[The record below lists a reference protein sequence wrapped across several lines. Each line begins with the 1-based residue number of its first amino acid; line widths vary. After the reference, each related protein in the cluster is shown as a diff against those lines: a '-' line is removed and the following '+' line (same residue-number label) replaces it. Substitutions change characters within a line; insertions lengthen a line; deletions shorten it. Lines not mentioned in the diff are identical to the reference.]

1 MTTLMI
7 ERFDE
12 YLLTERHYSPG
23 TVERYNTA
31 LRSFEEF
38 FTRMDDGLSWQTV
51 DADVVRDWMEELIDS
66 GHTPSTVNTNLCAMR
81 TLYKYALREG
91 LVEHDP
97 MRTIGGQKKRRP
109 LPNFVREDDMDRV
122 LDQEKWGDTYDD
134 QLDRT
139 ILLTFY
145 EAGLRLSELLGL
157 DDDGVSFVNSELKVL
172 GKRNKERVVPFGR
185 ELADALRSYADRRD
199 REVVREDNAFFVNA
213 KGRRLRNYEVQARVK
228 ARLSSITT
236 LAKRSPHVLRH
247 SFATAML
254 NHGAGLESI
263 QKLLGHA
270 SVDTTEI
277 YTHTT
282 FEQLKKVYNNAHPRA

>member
-51 DADVVRDWMEELIDS
+51 DADVVRDWMEELVDT

-97 MRTIGGQKKRRP
+97 MRTIGGLKKRRP

-122 LDQEKWGDTYDD
+122 LDREKWGDTYDD

-157 DDDGVSFVNSELKVL
+157 DDESVSFVNKELKVL

-185 ELADALRSYADRRD
+185 ELGDALRSYADRRD
-199 REVVREDNAFFVNA
+199 SEVVREDNAFFVNA
-213 KGRRLRNYEVQARVK
+213 KGRRLRKYEVEARVK

-247 SFATAML
+247 TFATAML

-263 QKLLGHA
+263 QKLLGHE

>member
-1 MTTLMI
+1 MI
-7 ERFDE
+7 KEFDN

-31 LRSFEEF
+31 LKSFEEF
-38 FTRMDDGLSWQTV
+38 FSRLDDGLTWQTV
-51 DADVVRDWMEELIDS
+51 DADVVRDWVADS
-66 GHTPSTVNTNLCAMR
+66 LDRGLTPSTMNTNLCAMR
-81 TLYKYALREG
+81 TLYKYALRER
-91 LVEHDP
+91 LVQHDP
-97 MRTIGGQKKRRP
+97 MRTIGGLKKRRP

-122 LDQEKWGDTYDD
+122 LDRQKWGDTYDD
-134 QLDRT
+134 QLDRA

-145 EAGLRLSELLGL
+145 EAGLRLSELTGL
-157 DDDGVSFVNSELKVL
+157 DDEGVSFVNSELKVL

-185 ELADALRSYADRRD
+185 ELGDALRSYADRRD
-199 REVVREDNAFFVNA
+199 REVVRLCPAFFVDK
-213 KGRRLRNYEVQARVK
+213 KGRRLRGYNVRDRVK
-228 ARLSSITT
+228 ARLSDVSG
-236 LAKRSPHVLRH
+236 LGKRSPHVLRH

-263 QKLLGHA
+263 QKLLGHE